1 MELLK
6 IGKTCD
12 GCVELWFHVGGSCVT
27 RNTHSPCPC
36 YCWLG
41 IFKNKLLTWISA
53 HVQLKMISVAIIWSH
68 ASTKKL
74 IKGKLLTQ
82 NLFIHRAPFLQ
93 QHIYIIE
100 PKCHPC
106 HLGLHVLTQL
116 SINNVKKVP
125 KRLKSTLVPQ
135 LPTCTPW
142 SASGMGNLASWKGVI
157 PIGKTG
163 ASLRFLPPC
172 HTQFGAI
179 DRRSRLVREVPG
191 LLVPGLLPQLSLS
204 LSSLKIEGPTVH
216 GIHWHLSWF

>member
-1 MELLK
+1 MN
-6 IGKTCD
+6 ICTCATQND
-12 GCVELWFHVGGSCVT
+12 IS
-27 RNTHSPCPC
+27 RNH
-36 YCWLG
+36 L
-41 IFKNKLLTWISA
+41 ISRQ
-53 HVQLKMISVAIIWSH
+53 H
-68 ASTKKL
+68 KKL

-125 KRLKSTLVPQ
+125 KRLKSKLVHQ
-135 LPTCTPW
+135 LPIAFDD
-142 SASGMGNLASWKGVI
+142 ASGLGNLATWKGVI

-204 LSSLKIEGPTVH
+204 LSLSRLRDRQFMEFTDTSPGFNICRKINFLVYEYN
-216 GIHWHLSWF
+216 LRN